1 MKPPIPLLAA
11 LLLAPL
17 NTTAQVFPPAAPTI
31 PAAEV
36 FRLWSGPEP
45 LPTAAEIPVL
55 AGVEFHVVKKWEPE
69 MDGYQWLHGV
79 GLAWH
84 KGKLYASFGH
94 NRGAENTPGETAHGR
109 VSADGGR
116 TWGDLF
122 LRNTEAE
129 GAEFAVSHGVFLSHR
144 DTLWAF
150 DGAFSGRMERIHT
163 RAFALDETTGRWQP
177 RGVVVEGGFWPL
189 NPPVR
194 MDDGHWIMPG
204 ISARQSADKESNP
217 PAVAISY
224 GEDFTKWDLVVI
236 PVPTGMKV
244 WGESGIIVDGARV
257 LSIARYGAKP
267 LTLAA
272 VSEDHGRTWTTAA
285 ETNLPMATSKPCVG
299 MLSNGQHYLIDTT
312 TGDTGARR
320 SPLTIAVSRPGE
332 TTFSKVWVIRRSLFP
347 EGPGES
353 HRSTGLSYPCATEHE
368 GRLYV
373 GYSNNGPAR
382 RGNQNSAELA
392 IIPIEKL
399 VVAP

>member
-1 MKPPIPLLAA
+1 MNRIILSLSLALVISFAAAAEPVPLWDTRVALPSAAELPPI
-11 LLLAPL
+11 
-17 NTTAQVFPPAAPTI
+17 
-31 PAAEV
+31 E
-36 FRLWSGPEP
+36 
-45 LPTAAEIPVL
+45 
-55 AGVEFHVVKKWEPE
+55 GVQFHVVKKWEPQV
-69 MDGYQWLHGV
+69 DGYQWLHGV

-94 NRGAENTPGETAHGR
+94 NRGAENTPGETAHGC

-116 TWGDLF
+116 TWGEIF
-122 LRNTEAE
+122 PINPEAD

-150 DGAFSGRMERIHT
+150 HGAFHGRMERIHT
-163 RAFALDETTGRWQP
+163 RAFTLDESTGRWQP

-194 MDDGHWIMPG
+194 MDDGNWIMPG
-204 ISARQSADKESNP
+204 ISARQSANKDSNP
-217 PAVAISY
+217 PAVAISH

-236 PVPTGMKV
+236 PVQEGVKV
-244 WGESGIIVDGARV
+244 WGESGIIVDGTRV
-257 LSIARYGAKP
+257 LNIARYGAKP
-267 LTLAA
+267 LALAA
-272 VSEDHGRTWTTAA
+272 SSSDHGRTWTTTA
-285 ETNLPMATSKPCVG
+285 ETNLPMATSKPAAG
-299 MLSNGQHYLIDTT
+299 MLSNGQRYLIDTT
-312 TGDTGARR
+312 TSDTGVRR

-332 TTFSKVWVIRRSLFP
+332 ATFSKVFVIRRSLFP

-353 HRSTGLSYPCATEHE
+353 FKNTGLSYPCATEHE

-382 RGNQNSAELA
+382 RGNQNGAELA

-399 VVAP
+399 AVEP

>member
-1 MKPPIPLLAA
+1 MIPHIPILAA
-11 LLLAPL
+11 LLLAPMI
-17 NTTAQVFPPAAPTI
+17 AQAQDAAPSI
-31 PAAEV
+31 AAAEV
-36 FRLWSGPEP
+36 FQLWSAPEP
-45 LPTAAEIPVL
+45 LPNAADIPVL
-55 AGVEFHVVKKWEPE
+55 SGVEFRVVKKWEPPV
-69 MDGYQWLHGV
+69 DGYQWLHGV

-84 KGKLYASFGH
+84 QGKLFASFGH

-109 VSADGGR
+109 ISSDGGG
-116 TWGDLF
+116 TWSDVF
-122 LRNTEAE
+122 PINTETPNAD
-129 GAEFAVSHGVFLSHR
+129 FAVSHGVFLSHD

-150 DGAFSGRMERIHT
+150 HGAFHGRMEGIHT
-163 RAFALDETTGRWQP
+163 RAFTLDEGTRRWQP

-194 MDDGHWIMPG
+194 MEDGNWIMPG
-204 ISARQSADKESNP
+204 IRARQSADKESNP
-217 PAVAISY
+217 PAVAISH

-236 PVPTGMKV
+236 PVPTGEKI
-244 WGESGIIVDGARV
+244 WGESGIIVNGARV
-257 LSIARYGAKP
+257 LNIARYGAKP
-267 LTLAA
+267 LALAA
-272 VSEDHGRTWTTAA
+272 MSEDYGRTWTMAA
-285 ETNLPMATSKPCVG
+285 ETNLPMATSKPCAG
-299 MLSNGQHYLIDTT
+299 LLSNGQRYLIDTT

-332 TTFSKVWVIRRSLFP
+332 TSFCKVWIIRRSLFP

-353 HRSTGLSYPCATEHE
+353 YKNTGLSYPCATEHE

-399 VVAP
+399 AVDP